1 VVAYCVDVERVS
13 AAVDHE
19 ARSALPQK
27 LFGAIA
33 LSLIALACAW
43 TLYANLFGMHQED
56 ALPAPAITIVTAQ
69 PAAPALAVTAVPKNA
84 PKKQSLLVAPVF
96 DISFIDSTRSFG
108 LPPVAFAQTAPLK
121 TALQAPQAPP
131 VRVVQ
136 SIPLPTPRPAEIRNP
151 SLHAMAQRGKVA
163 EPAPPAEPDSLF
175 SRFFGKSHEN
185 APALAYA
192 SADGGVFNDGQS
204 KSPGRLPGNDGQT
217 AVYDISARTVYMP
230 DGSKLEAHSG
240 LREHLDNPRYVHLKM
255 RGATPPHTYDLVP
268 REALFHGV
276 EALRMIPVGGEG
288 EIFGRTGLLAHTY
301 MLGPNGDS
309 NGCVSFRDYGAFLR
323 AYKNGQVKRLVVVAS
338 GGRAML
344 ASNN

>member
-1 VVAYCVDVERVS
+1 MVAYCVDVERVS
-13 AAVDHE
+13 ELEHE
-19 ARSALPQK
+19 GRSALPQK
-27 LFGAIA
+27 LFGLIALTLIA
-33 LSLIALACAW
+33 LSCAW
-43 TLYANLFGMHQED
+43 TLYANLFGTHQED

-69 PAAPALAVTAVPKNA
+69 PVASAAAVTAIPKDA
-84 PKKQSLLVAPVF
+84 PKTRGLLTAPVF
-96 DISFIDSTRSFG
+96 DIALIDPARSFG
-108 LPPVAFAQTAPLK
+108 LPPVSFTQRAPLK
-121 TALQAPQAPP
+121 TALQAPP
-131 VRVVQ
+131 VRVTQ
-136 SIPLPTPRPAEIRNP
+136 SVPLPAPRPAEIRNQA
-151 SLHAMAQRGKVA
+151 LHAMATRGKVT
-163 EPAPPAEPDSLF
+163 EPAPAAPAAPDNPF
-175 SRFFGKSHEN
+175 DRFFGKSRDN

-192 SADGGVFNDGQS
+192 SADGGVYNDGQS
-204 KSPGRLPGNDGQT
+204 KTPGRLPGADGQT

-230 DGSKLEAHSG
+230 DGSRLEAHSG
-240 LREHLDNPRYVHLKM
+240 LREHLDDPRYVHMRM

-323 AYKNGQVKRLVVVAS
+323 AYKQGKVKRLVVVAR

>member
-1 VVAYCVDVERVS
+1 MVAYCVEVVRES
-13 AAVDHE
+13 AAIDHE
-19 ARSALPQK
+19 SRSAVPQK
-27 LFGAIA
+27 LFGIIA
-33 LSLIALACAW
+33 LTLIALACAW
-43 TLYANLFGMHQED
+43 TLYSNLFGTHVED

-69 PAAPALAVTAVPKNA
+69 PAAPAPAVTQVAKDA
-84 PKKQSLLVAPVF
+84 PKKRSFLIAPVF
-96 DISFIDSTRSFG
+96 DISFIDPARSFG
-108 LPPVAFAQTAPLK
+108 LPPVSFAQTAPLK
-121 TALQAPQAPP
+121 AALRAPQ

-136 SIPLPTPRPAEIRNP
+136 NIPLPAPRPAEIRTP
-151 SLHAMAQRGKVA
+151 SLHAMAQRGKVP
-163 EPAPPAEPDSLF
+163 ESAPPPPTDNLF
-175 SRFFGKSHEN
+175 DRFFGKSREN
-185 APALAYA
+185 NPALAYA

-230 DGSKLEAHSG
+230 DGSRLEAHSG
-240 LREHLDNPRYVHLKM
+240 LRDKLDDPRSVHLKM

-309 NGCVSFRDYGAFLR
+309 NGCVSFKDYGAFLR

-344 ASNN
+344 AANN

>member
-1 VVAYCVDVERVS
+1 VVAYCVEVVRES
-13 AAVDHE
+13 AADDKERRTAV
-19 ARSALPQK
+19 PQK

-33 LSLIALACAW
+33 LTLIALACAW
-43 TLYANLFGMHQED
+43 TLYANLFGTSYED
-56 ALPAPAITIVTAQ
+56 ALPAPTITIVTAQ
-69 PAAPALAVTAVPKNA
+69 PVAPTVAVMAVPKDA
-84 PKKQSLLVAPVF
+84 PKKRSLLTAPVF
-96 DISFIDSTRSFG
+96 DIALIDPARSFG
-108 LPPVAFAQTAPLK
+108 LPPVSFAQTAPLK
-121 TALQAPQAPP
+121 SALQAPQ

-136 SIPLPTPRPAEIRNP
+136 NIPLPTPRPVETRNP
-151 SLHAMAQRGKVA
+151 SLHAMAQRGKA
-163 EPAPPAEPDSLF
+163 AGSAPPATPDNPF
-175 SRFFGKSHEN
+175 DRFFGKSRESG
-185 APALAYA
+185 PALAYA

-204 KSPGRLPGNDGQT
+204 KTTGRLPGNDGQT

-230 DGSKLEAHSG
+230 DGTKLEAHSG
-240 LREHLDNPRYVHLKM
+240 LRDKLDDPRYVHLKM

>member
-1 VVAYCVDVERVS
+1 VVAYCVEVVRES

-19 ARSALPQK
+19 SRSAVPQK
-27 LFGAIA
+27 LFGVIA
-33 LSLIALACAW
+33 LTLIALACAW
-43 TLYANLFGMHQED
+43 TLYRNLFGTHVED

-69 PAAPALAVTAVPKNA
+69 PAAPTIAVTAVTKDA
-84 PKKQSLLVAPVF
+84 PKKRSLLIAPVF
-96 DISFIDSTRSFG
+96 DISFIDPARSFG
-108 LPPVAFAQTAPLK
+108 VPPVSFAQTAPLK
-121 TALQAPQAPP
+121 SALQAPQ
-131 VRVVQ
+131 VRSVQ
-136 SIPLPTPRPAEIRNP
+136 NIPLPTPRPAEIRN
-151 SLHAMAQRGKVA
+151 SALHAMAQRGKDA
-163 EPAPPAEPDSLF
+163 EATTAAAAPDNLF
-175 SRFFGKSHEN
+175 DRFFGKSREN
-185 APALAYA
+185 GPALAYA

-204 KSPGRLPGNDGQT
+204 KTSGRLPGNDGQT
-217 AVYDISARTVYMP
+217 AVYDISARIVYMP
-230 DGSKLEAHSG
+230 DGTRLEAHSG
-240 LREHLDNPRYVHLKM
+240 LREKLDDPRYVHLKM

>member
-1 VVAYCVDVERVS
+1 MVAYCVEVDRES
-13 AAVDHE
+13 AADDKE
-19 ARSALPQK
+19 RRSAVPQT

-33 LSLIALACAW
+33 LTLIALACAW
-43 TLYANLFGMHQED
+43 TLYRNLFGTHVED

-69 PAAPALAVTAVPKNA
+69 PAAPIMGVTPVIKDA
-84 PKKQSLLVAPVF
+84 PKKRSLLTAPVF
-96 DISFIDSTRSFG
+96 DISFIDPARSFG
-108 LPPVAFAQTAPLK
+108 LPPVSFSQTAPLK
-121 TALQAPQAPP
+121 SALQAPQ
-131 VRVVQ
+131 VRIVQ
-136 SIPLPTPRPAEIRNP
+136 NIPLPTPRPAEIRN
-151 SLHAMAQRGKVA
+151 SALHAMAQRGKVA
-163 EPAPPAEPDSLF
+163 EPAVPPPPDNLF
-175 SRFFGKSHEN
+175 DRFFGKSREN
-185 APALAYA
+185 GPALAYA

-204 KSPGRLPGNDGQT
+204 KTSGRLPGDDGQT
-217 AVYDISARTVYMP
+217 AVYDISARIVYMP
-230 DGSKLEAHSG
+230 DGTRLEAHSG
-240 LREHLDNPRYVHLKM
+240 LREKLDDPRYVHLKM

-309 NGCVSFRDYGAFLR
+309 NGCVSFKDYGAFLR

>member
-1 VVAYCVDVERVS
+1 MVAYCVDVDRDSEC
-13 AAVDHE
+13 DNE
-19 ARSALPQK
+19 IRSAVPQK
-27 LFGAIA
+27 LLGAIA
-33 LSLIALACAW
+33 LTLIALACAW
-43 TLYANLFGMHQED
+43 TLYANLFGTHQED

-69 PAAPALAVTAVPKNA
+69 PVVAVTAMPKDA
-84 PKKQSLLVAPVF
+84 PKKRSLLTAPVF
-96 DISFIDSTRSFG
+96 DVALIDPARSFG
-108 LPPVAFAQTAPLK
+108 APPVAFAQRAPLK
-121 TALQAPQAPP
+121 AALQAPP

-136 SIPLPTPRPAEIRNP
+136 SVPLPAPRPAEIRNP
-151 SLHAMAQRGKVA
+151 ALHAMATRGKVT
-163 EPAPPAEPDSLF
+163 EPVPAAPAAPDNLF
-175 SRFFGKSHEN
+175 DRFFGKSREN
-185 APALAYA
+185 SPTLAYA

-204 KSPGRLPGNDGQT
+204 KSPGRLPANDGQT
-217 AVYDISARTVYMP
+217 AVYDISARAVYMP
-230 DGSKLEAHSG
+230 DGTRLEAHSG
-240 LREHLDNPRYVHLKM
+240 LRDKLDDPRYVHLRM

-323 AYKNGQVKRLVVVAS
+323 AYKQGKVKRLVVVAS

>member
-13 AAVDHE
+13 AVVDHE
-19 ARSALPQK
+19 ARSAIPQK
-27 LFGAIA
+27 LFGASA
-33 LSLIALACAW
+33 LTLIALACTW
-43 TLYANLFGMHQED
+43 TLYVNVFGTHQED
-56 ALPAPAITIVTAQ
+56 ALPAPVITIITAQ
-69 PAAPALAVTAVPKNA
+69 PAAPAVAVTAVPKNA
-84 PKKQSLLVAPVF
+84 PKKHGLLVAPVF
-96 DISFIDSTRSFG
+96 DISFIDPARSFG

-121 TALQAPQAPP
+121 AALQAPQAPP

-163 EPAPPAEPDSLF
+163 EPAPAPAEPDSLF
-175 SRFFGKSHEN
+175 NRFFGKSREN
-185 APALAYA
+185 APELAYA

-288 EIFGRTGLLAHTY
+288 EIFGRTGLLA
-301 MLGPNGDS
+301 PNGDS

-323 AYKNGQVKRLVVVAS
+323 AYKNGHVKRLVVVAS
-338 GGRAML
+338 GGRSVL

>member
-19 ARSALPQK
+19 ARSAVPQK

-33 LSLIALACAW
+33 LTLFALACVW
-43 TLYANLFGMHQED
+43 TLYVNLFGIHQED
-56 ALPAPAITIVTAQ
+56 ALPARPITIVTAQ
-69 PAAPALAVTAVPKNA
+69 PAAPAVAVTDVPKNA
-84 PKKQSLLVAPVF
+84 PKKRGLLVAPVF
-96 DISFIDSTRSFG
+96 DMSFIDPTRSFG
-108 LPPVAFAQTAPLK
+108 LPPVSFSQTAPLK
-121 TALQAPQAPP
+121 SALQAPQAPQ

-136 SIPLPTPRPAEIRNP
+136 SIPLPAPRPAEIRNP
-151 SLHAMAQRGKVA
+151 SLHAMAQRGNVT
-163 EPAPPAEPDSLF
+163 PTAEPDNLF
-175 SRFFGKSHEN
+175 NRFFGQSREN
-185 APALAYA
+185 TPALAYA
-192 SADGGVFNDGQS
+192 SADGGVFNDGHS
-204 KSPGRLPGNDGQT
+204 KAPGRLPANDGQT
-217 AVYDISARTVYMP
+217 AIYDISARTVYMP

-240 LREHLDNPRYVHLKM
+240 LREHLDDPRYVHVKM
-255 RGATPPHTYDLVP
+255 RGATPPHTYELVP
-268 REALFHGV
+268 RESLFHGV